1 MRRVLG
7 SRNTRGRGNSRWS
20 EGAHGTQDM
29 RCQRWCDINRF
40 ESCSFFLFVWWFF
53 KSVLLSPWHTKVI
66 REEEPQLK
74 KNVYRQMQMC
84 WAFFYDYWFG
94 RAQGILGCAIPGLV
108 VLGWVKKQTQQATG
122 SKSISRVPLWPLL
135 QSGLQFPPWTSSIR
149 NYNLWSQ
156 ISPFSPRCFTTWS
169 WYLLQ
174 Q

>member
-20 EGAHGTQDM
+20 EGAHGTQDTGARDGM
-29 RCQRWCDINRF
+29 TQIGFDLVHVICLVVFICLFYYHLDTLKLFGKRNLNWKKLSIGKCKCVGH
-40 ESCSFFLFVWWFF
+40 FL
-53 KSVLLSPWHTKVI
+53 I
-66 REEEPQLK
+66 
-74 KNVYRQMQMC
+74 
-84 WAFFYDYWFG
+84 DYWCG
-94 RAQGILGCAIPGLV
+94 RAQAILGCAIPELV
-108 VLGWVKKQTQQATG
+108 VLGWVRKQTEQAME
-122 SKSISRVPLWPLL
+122 SKSISHVPLWPLL

-156 ISPFSPRCFTTWS
+156 ISPFSPSCFTTWS